1 MDDASATR
9 DAEKLGPVALSFSPP
24 KAVAEA
30 KPPPVSS
37 DDTSP
42 VLRLERFSQV
52 AHPTIVQLSPSRL
65 RFAHCAVSVQRPTLD
80 FGTIKVGQTRTLLL
94 SIDNPTVLTQVRYH
108 ARSIV
113 RASRALSPTHC
124 ITCAGG
130 QAVQDTLQARL
141 CYSDGSEYSNS
152 YLRVVLISKQQSSH
166 PHRMGAS

>member
-52 AHPTIVQLSPSRL
+52 AYPKMVQFVSLSL
-65 RFAHCAVSVQRPTLD
+65 RFAHCALAMQRPTLD

-108 ARSIV
+108 TR
-113 RASRALSPTHC
+113 
-124 ITCAGG
+124 
-130 QAVQDTLQARL
+130 
-141 CYSDGSEYSNS
+141 
-152 YLRVVLISKQQSSH
+152 
-166 PHRMGAS
+166 